1 MIVLSCIVFVH
12 LFNDRSGSP
21 KVLSQVISAMAQHG
35 ADVEV
40 LTSNYENGF
49 LNGLPGIRRNIFY
62 RRSENKLITLFYF
75 LIAQIFLFIQCLSYC
90 RRDVIFYVNTM
101 MPCGAALAARLM
113 GKQVIYHLHET
124 SLRPALLKKILRLV
138 IRLTASKIIFVSNYL
153 CKVEGFCNIPQYVV
167 HNALSINIMQKPV
180 RQMVSKFDVLMICS
194 LKKYKGVL
202 EFFEIAKKLLCQPSI
217 HFTLVLNA
225 EQQEIDSWIVGVD
238 IPDNIAIF
246 SRQNDVLP
254 FYNNANLLLNL
265 SRPDE
270 WIETFGLTIL
280 EGMAQGLPV
289 IAPPVGG
296 PAEIISD
303 GKEGF
308 LISCYET
315 TKIADMILKLAS
327 DHEYYSHLAHNAW
340 VRAND
345 FSLTSFKENII
356 KVIES

>member
-1 MIVLSCIVFVH
+1 MIILSCIVFVH

-21 KVLSQVISAMAQHG
+21 KVLSQVISAVAQHG
-35 ADVEV
+35 TDVEI

-75 LIAQIFLFIQCLSYC
+75 LVAQIFLFVQCLRYWH
-90 RRDVIFYVNTM
+90 RDVVFYVNTM

-124 SLRPALLKKILRLV
+124 SLRPAILKKFLRLV
-138 IRLTASKIIFVSNYL
+138 IKLTASKIIFVSNYL
-153 CKVEGFCNIPQYVV
+153 FKVEGFSNIPQYVV
-167 HNALSINIMQKPV
+167 HNALSIDTMQQPE
-180 RQMVSKFDVLMICS
+180 RQMASEFNVLMICS
-194 LKKYKGVL
+194 LKKYKGVY
-202 EFFEIAKKLLCQPSI
+202 EFIAIAKKLISESSI
-217 HFTLVLNA
+217 HFTFVLNA

-238 IPDNIAIF
+238 MPENITILP
-246 SRQNDVLP
+246 RQHDVSQ
-254 FYNNANLLLNL
+254 FYNHADVLLNL

-270 WIETFGLTIL
+270 WVETFGLTIL

-289 IAPPVGG
+289 IAPPIGG

-315 TKIADMILKLAS
+315 EKISEIILQLAFNRE
-327 DHEYYSHLAHNAW
+327 DYSRMSHNAW
-340 VRAND
+340 MRAKD
-345 FSLTSFKENII
+345 FSLTSFNDNII

>member
-1 MIVLSCIVFVH
+1 MIILSCIVFVH

-113 GKQVIYHLHET
+113 RKQVIYHLHET
-124 SLRPALLKKILRLV
+124 SLRPVLLKKLLRLV
-138 IRLTASKIIFVSNYL
+138 IRLTTSKIIFVSNYL
-153 CKVEGFCNIPQYVV
+153 CKVEGFRNIPQYVV
-167 HNALSINIMQKPV
+167 HNALSMNITKQPV
-180 RQMVSKFDVLMICS
+180 RQMVSKFDVLMVCS
-194 LKKYKGVL
+194 LKKYKGIF
-202 EFFEIAKKLLCQPSI
+202 EFFEIAKKLLCQSSI
-217 HFTLVLNA
+217 RFTLVLNA
-225 EQQEIDSWIVGVD
+225 EQQEIDSWIAGVD
-238 IPDNIAIF
+238 IPDNITIF

-296 PAEIISD
+296 PAEIISN
-303 GKEGF
+303 GKDGF

-315 TKIADMILKLAS
+315 KNIATMILKLAS

-340 VRAND
+340 GRAND
-345 FSLTSFKENII
+345 FSLTYFKESII